1 MKNLKLILAA
11 FVLLTVSSCERRTE
25 VRLEGGVPPRFLLS
39 GSGRLGTVIFYAPE
53 QERIADTDPTD
64 KTYEIWEI
72 DPELKGEGAA
82 VPVEGLRVS
91 YGELLPGY
99 VQVRPQKGAPPTLS
113 PGKRYRYW
121 FVTINAPGASGYF
134 ESRDGK
140 AVSVEGP

>member
-11 FVLLTVSSCERRTE
+11 FVLLTVSSCERRTG

-53 QERIADTDPTD
+53 QERIADTDPND
-64 KTYEIWEI
+64 KTYAIWEI
-72 DPELKGEGAA
+72 EPEMKGEGAA
-82 VPVEGLRVS
+82 VPVEGLRLS

-134 ESRDGK
+134 EIRDGK